1 MAKSCPKGQYYCYT
15 DKKCKKIPKGYV
27 IGARGYLRQ
36 EPENDD
42 SKKNGNGNGNGH
54 SKSNGSGGN
63 GNGNGNGGNGGNGG
77 GGGMSEELNKK
88 DKPYIK
94 KLVKNLRKGSKTH
107 AKQADKLEKA
117 MKEESNPRI
126 PRKKG
131 QPANSKKHSDLY
143 TDENPKGTI
152 HGLGFK
158 DVATAKASV
167 SKIRILLDR
176 MLIRFKR
183 LLLWNKGRERWV
195 KPLRQQS
202 IESTSTP

>member
-1 MAKSCPKGQYYCYT
+1 M
-15 DKKCKKIPKGYV
+15 

-36 EPENDD
+36 EPQDDD

-107 AKQADKLEKA
+107 AKQADKLEK
-117 MKEESNPRI
+117 KI
-126 PRKKG
+126 
-131 QPANSKKHSDLY
+131 
-143 TDENPKGTI
+143 
-152 HGLGFK
+152 K
-158 DVATAKASV
+158 D
-167 SKIRILLDR
+167 
-176 MLIRFKR
+176 
-183 LLLWNKGRERWV
+183 
-195 KPLRQQS
+195 
-202 IESTSTP
+202 